1 MSLINSKSSDL
12 GIFGNLKSILP
23 HQCPELSC
31 SSYVVGTSLLGS
43 IFLGDLPRTF
53 WESNIYLFIYLFIY
67 FQFSDVDKVMTQ
79 EHLEE
84 NLAKS
89 GYKPDLTVEKT
100 PPPSQ
105 LKKRKKR
112 SISWLSKYWNFYK
125 DLEISNYF
133 SCQREFNANGIR
145 STNGL

>member
-1 MSLINSKSSDL
+1 M

-23 HQCPELSC
+23 HQCPELSL

-43 IFLGDLPRTF
+43 IFLGNLPRTF
-53 WESNIYLFIYLFIY
+53 WESNIYLFIY

-89 GYKPDLTVEKT
+89 GYKPDLTVEKNT
-100 PPPSQ
+100 PPPFFQ
-105 LKKRKKR
+105 KRKKVF
-112 SISWLSKYWNFYK
+112 L
-125 DLEISNYF
+125 
-133 SCQREFNANGIR
+133 G
-145 STNGL
+145 